1 MTKFKK
7 KNGFFLTFSIL
18 KSIVIHVCVCFI
30 VKYLKIGK
38 IKYPNYDSVV
48 SRKE

>member
-1 MTKFKK
+1 MTKIYK

-18 KSIVIHVCVCFI
+18 KSIAIHVCVCFI
-30 VKYLKIGK
+30 VKYLKICQ

-48 SRKE
+48 SRNE